1 MQTHSAITTVE
12 MKNHQRLEFIG
23 DAVLDYCEDLHFS
36 VEAKFKPH
44 NALTVVVRYLFDK
57 NQRAS
62 PGDLSILKVRV
73 PRS

>member
-1 MQTHSAITTVE
+1 M
-12 MKNHQRLEFIG
+12 
-23 DAVLDYCEDLHFS
+23 
-36 VEAKFKPH
+36 
-44 NALTVVVRYLFDK
+44 LTVVVRYLFDK